1 MRHIMAIYDVDPL
14 YAARF
19 ADVVNQTEK
28 IPFDVLAF
36 SSFDKLKKFAKEN
49 PVELL
54 LVAEGT
60 MCPAISS
67 LPVKKLV
74 VLDEEKGT
82 VPEELPAVLK
92 YQSCEK
98 IMQEVTAL
106 YGEEAREEGRGGG
119 LPKGQCMFW
128 ESILL
133 LDVWGRLPLRWP

>member
-54 LVAEGT
+54 L
-60 MCPAISS
+60 ISS
-67 LPVKKLV
+67 AVSR
-74 VLDEEKGT
+74 EEA
-82 VPEELPAVLK
+82 EELGAGKVMCLAERLYRLIWSIRASISTSPAVISFVK
-92 YQSCEK
+92 
-98 IMQEVTAL
+98 
-106 YGEEAREEGRGGG
+106 
-119 LPKGQCMFW
+119 
-128 ESILL
+128 
-133 LDVWGRLPLRWP
+133 